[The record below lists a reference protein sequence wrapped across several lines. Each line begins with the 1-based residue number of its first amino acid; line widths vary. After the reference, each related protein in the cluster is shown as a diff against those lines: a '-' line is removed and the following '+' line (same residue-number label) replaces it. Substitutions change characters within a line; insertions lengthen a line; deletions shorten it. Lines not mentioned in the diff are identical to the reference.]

1 MCSAAGSE
9 QLQSINISG
18 VINSCRLSCIIE
30 MSGGKVMKNTSKVL
44 KNTIVDAVGL
54 IILGLLLL
62 IWSKHSLTAI
72 FQITGI
78 ALIVIGIL
86 KWVFYFFDKEQKQRS
101 IFDLVIGLIMIA
113 CGIFLFVRAE
123 PLVDYFPAVSA
134 IVLGYGAIRMI
145 TQAVNARMESMKK
158 FLIPLIFGIIL
169 LVIATIVFVHP
180 VFLLDF
186 MVQVTGV
193 AMMIEGVFMLI
204 LLLL

>member
-18 VINSCRLSCIIE
+18 VINSCRFSCIIE
-30 MSGGKVMKNTSKVL
+30 MSGGKVMKKTSKVL

>member
-1 MCSAAGSE
+1 MCVAAGSE

-169 LVIATIVFVHP
+169 LVMATIVFVHP
-180 VFLLDF
+180 VFLLDI

-193 AMMIEGVFMLI
+193 AMMIEGIFMLI

>member
-1 MCSAAGSE
+1 
-9 QLQSINISG
+9 
-18 VINSCRLSCIIE
+18 
-30 MSGGKVMKNTSKVL
+30 MKNTSKVL

-78 ALIVIGIL
+78 ALIVIGVL
-86 KWVFYFFDKEQKQRS
+86 KWVFYFFDKDQKQRS

-113 CGIFLFVRAE
+113 CGIFLVVRAE

>member
-1 MCSAAGSE
+1 MCVAAGSE

-113 CGIFLFVRAE
+113 SGQSAPRRPPRGSGPRRPVPG
-123 PLVDYFPAVSA
+123 PL
-134 IVLGYGAIRMI
+134 
-145 TQAVNARMESMKK
+145 T
-158 FLIPLIFGIIL
+158 
-169 LVIATIVFVHP
+169 
-180 VFLLDF
+180 
-186 MVQVTGV
+186 
-193 AMMIEGVFMLI
+193 
-204 LLLL
+204 